1 MRFVDRTKVPP
12 PPGLLSEDVRSAR
25 RSYLGFL
32 SLDPKERAQTRPP
45 TPLPTKALEDV
56 GVLEPLLQLF
66 AGKCAFCD
74 SRGARMHIHR
84 FRPEG
89 EATPM
94 KDSDDAPLYY
104 GWLAEAWTNL
114 YPICDRCLPGDFRFF
129 PVRGR
134 RTPVPTPEDYQ
145 AYLDGAEGK
154 TTLGWPFSLKERALL
169 LDPCK
174 VKDFSA
180 HWEVLPDGALNPLTQ
195 AGETTVAHFN
205 LNDPT
210 LVSRREK
217 AIAPLH
223 AAMEQEAGFEISDD
237 DDFAGILRQY
247 RDTPQVAKRNAL
259 FNTRMFASAAPVRQM
274 DSDWRLQQITISG
287 FKALET
293 ITLDMPAPPEAE
305 EIASA
310 LLILGENATG
320 KSSLLEAIALG
331 MLDHKSQ
338 SLLNLTPQALLLNP
352 RYMGGEFLPPREQA
366 DVMLRFADSDGQEI
380 TRELRVT
387 PDVMGSLG
395 PYPTGLPVFAYGAYR
410 HYRDS
415 ERRWRDDITV
425 RSLFHTDF
433 LLSNPQKWLLG
444 LSERR
449 FDMVVQALRIVIGG
463 GFSIMQ
469 RDFDAEHCLVV
480 IEEDGVSMRTPLT
493 TVSSGFRTILA
504 LTCDVMRWLMRETGF
519 RSLVQ
524 ARGLVLIDE
533 VEAHLH
539 PRWKVTIMDGLRRAF
554 PNMQFIVTTHDPLCL
569 RGMRDGEV
577 RVLQRVPGISAD
589 TDLPVLVETLTDLP
603 DVTKLT
609 VEQLLT
615 SDLFDLFDTDDAET
629 GRAMAEL
636 ADALQAQRDGKEVAD
651 ARMKRL
657 LSRFRS
663 EVDDALPVG
672 STEVS
677 RLVQDA
683 VADYVIAREKAGVA
697 DRRRLRAATKQRII
711 DALGDL

>member
-1 MRFVDRTKVPP
+1 MRYVDRTKVPP
-12 PPGLLSEDVRSAR
+12 PSGLLSEDVTSAR
-25 RSYLGFL
+25 RAYLNFL
-32 SLDPKERAQTRPP
+32 SLDPRERAQTRPP
-45 TPLPTKALEDV
+45 TPLPTKYLEEF
-56 GVLEPLLQLF
+56 GVLESLVHLF
-66 AGKCAFCD
+66 DGKCAFCE
-74 SRGARMHIHR
+74 STGVRLQVHR

-94 KDSDDAPLYY
+94 KDNADAPLYY
-104 GWLAEAWTNL
+104 GWLTEAWNNL

-129 PVRGR
+129 PVKGARV
-134 RTPVPTPEDYQ
+134 PAPTPEEYQ
-145 AYLDGAEGK
+145 AYIDGAEGRNAQA
-154 TTLGWPFSLKERALL
+154 WPFSLKERALL

-174 VKDFSA
+174 DRGFSA
-180 HWEVLPDGALNPLTQ
+180 HWEVLPNGKLNPLTEP
-195 AGETTVAHFN
+195 GKTTIGVFN
-205 LNDPT
+205 LNDPA
-210 LVSRREK
+210 LVSRRAE
-217 AIAPLH
+217 ALAPLH
-223 AAMEQEAGFEISDD
+223 AAMEDEAGFEITDD
-237 DDFAGILRQY
+237 DEFAGILRQY
-247 RDTPQVAKRNAL
+247 RDNPQVAKRGAV
-259 FNTRMFASAAPVRQM
+259 FNSPMFTTAVPVRRM
-274 DSDWRLQQITISG
+274 DSDWRLQSIRISG

-293 ITLDMPAPPEAE
+293 ITLDLPAPPEGE

-310 LLILGENATG
+310 LLVLGENATG
-320 KSSLLEAIALG
+320 KSSLLEAIALTL
-331 MLDHKSQ
+331 LDHKSQ
-338 SLLNLTPQALLLNP
+338 KLLDLTPKAFLLNP
-352 RYMGGEFLPPREQA
+352 RYMGGEFLPPRERA
-366 DVMLRFADSDGQEI
+366 EVVLRFADSDGEEVL
-380 TRELRVT
+380 RELRVDA
-387 PDVMGSLG
+387 DVMGSLG

-433 LLSNPQKWLLG
+433 LLSNPEKWLLG
-444 LSERR
+444 LSDRR
-449 FDMVVQALRIVIGG
+449 FDMVVQALRIIIGG
-463 GFSIMQ
+463 GFTIMQ
-469 RDFDAEHCLVV
+469 RDFEAEQCLVV
-480 IEEDGVSMRTPLT
+480 IEADGVSMRTPLT

-504 LTCDVMRWLMRETGF
+504 LTCDMMRWLMRESGF
-519 RSLVQ
+519 QSLLQ

-554 PNMQFIVTTHDPLCL
+554 PNMQFIATTHDPLCL
-569 RGMRDGEV
+569 RGMRNGEV
-577 RVLQRVPGISAD
+577 RVLQRVPGVSAD

-636 ADALQAQRDGKEVAD
+636 ADALQANRDGKEVAD

-683 VADYVIAREKAGVA
+683 VADYVIAREKAGA
-697 DRRRLRAATKQRII
+697 AERRRLRDATKQRII
-711 DALGDL
+711 DALGDM